1 MTFSTLLD
9 IQLTI
14 NTLSVVI
21 AAFRLTKS
29 LSVIEYVESFAFF
42 CTVVAQLAF
51 ICWKSSDLIYASTD
65 IGKAAYEVDWINGS
79 EKVRSAVK
87 MITIRTQKPLKL
99 TALRG
104 LVMFDLETLVDIM
117 RLSYT
122 CFTVVKS
129 LDT

>member
-1 MTFSTLLD
+1 MDTRSQISQQEAYDLVVDCLQDHQKINRLADIIQMTFSTLLD

-21 AAFRLTKS
+21 AAFRLTK
-29 LSVIEYVESFAFF
+29 
-42 CTVVAQLAF
+42 
-51 ICWKSSDLIYASTD
+51 STD